1 MHTKKG
7 LEYSRF
13 PARVFTNEGPQ
24 HQWRGLRDQNPR
36 HSTAQRRSAVARR
49 PFEDPPGWTGARKSQ
64 SGARNSRMRQGP
76 NVRRSR
82 GRGSNNNGGRR
93 QNNVPLRHQTFD
105 SNGPEVRIRGNAFQ
119 VYEKY
124 VTLARDAQTAGDR
137 IAAES
142 YFQHAEH
149 YFRII
154 GLINEQSGEN
164 QRGRDGR
171 NPNGGPNGH
180 AGANGNG
187 QDQDQDGDDQDDDED
202 ADNEDER
209 AQMNA

>member
-1 MHTKKG
+1 
-7 LEYSRF
+7 
-13 PARVFTNEGPQ
+13 
-24 HQWRGLRDQNPR
+24 
-36 HSTAQRRSAVARR
+36 
-49 PFEDPPGWTGARKSQ
+49 
-64 SGARNSRMRQGP
+64 MRQGQ
-76 NVRRSR
+76 NTRRSR
-82 GRGSNNNGGRR
+82 GRGNNNGGRR

-105 SNGPEVRIRGNAFQ
+105 SNGPDVRIRGNAFQ

-124 VTLARDAQTAGDR
+124 VALARDAQTAGDR

-171 NPNGGPNGH
+171 NPNAPNGH
-180 AGANGNG
+180 AGASGNG
-187 QDQDQDGDDQDDDED
+187 QDIDGDDQDDED
-202 ADNEDER
+202 ADADDER
-209 AQMNA
+209 ASLNA

>member
-1 MHTKKG
+1 
-7 LEYSRF
+7 
-13 PARVFTNEGPQ
+13 
-24 HQWRGLRDQNPR
+24 
-36 HSTAQRRSAVARR
+36 
-49 PFEDPPGWTGARKSQ
+49 
-64 SGARNSRMRQGP
+64 
-76 NVRRSR
+76 
-82 GRGSNNNGGRR
+82 
-93 QNNVPLRHQTFD
+93 LRHQTFD
-105 SNGPEVRIRGNAFQ
+105 SNGPDVRIRGNAFQ

-171 NPNGGPNGH
+171 NGNGAPNGH
-180 AGANGNG
+180 SNGHDGINGDG
-187 QDQDQDGDDQDDDED
+187 QDQYGDDQDDDED
-202 ADNEDER
+202 ADTEEER